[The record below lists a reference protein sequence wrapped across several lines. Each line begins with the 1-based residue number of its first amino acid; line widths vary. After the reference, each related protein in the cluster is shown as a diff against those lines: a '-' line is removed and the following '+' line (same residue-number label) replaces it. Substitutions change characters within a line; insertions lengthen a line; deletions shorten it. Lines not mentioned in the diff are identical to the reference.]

1 MEEAILRRINETI
14 EFFGK
19 RNDHKGLKLT
29 IEAIEKAVDYVS
41 SVTKMEIGVKVKKI
55 TLEGN
60 DFRETVE
67 ELDARRNIAH
77 EALLTSCTILNRY
90 YKNAYP
96 DEFPLGGIFGL
107 PKEKLENFNR
117 QTAAD
122 WAMVAVKEIFADR
135 QYNEPINLNRTF
147 KFLIP

>member
-1 MEEAILRRINETI
+1 MEEKILRRINETI

-19 RNDHKGLKLT
+19 RNDDKGLKLT

-41 SVTKMEIGVKVKKI
+41 SVTKMGIGEKVKKI
-55 TLEGN
+55 TFEGDN
-60 DFRETVE
+60 FSETVE
-67 ELDARRNIAH
+67 GLYERRNIAH

-90 YKNAYP
+90 YKNTYP

-107 PKEKLENFNR
+107 PKEKLESFNR

-135 QYNEPINLNRTF
+135 QIRRNG
-147 KFLIP
+147 

>member
-1 MEEAILRRINETI
+1 MEETILRRINETI

-19 RNDHKGLKLT
+19 RNDDKGLKLT

-41 SVTKMEIGVKVKKI
+41 SVTKMGIGEKVKKI
-55 TLEGN
+55 TFEGDN
-60 DFRETVE
+60 FSETVE
-67 ELDARRNIAH
+67 GLDERRNIAH

-107 PKEKLENFNR
+107 PKEKLESFNR
-117 QTAAD
+117 QTVAD
-122 WAMVAVKEIFADR
+122 WAMEAVKEIFADR
-135 QYNEPINLNRTF
+135 
-147 KFLIP
+147 